1 MAMNRLFTVFC
12 AIFISCILFAQAPA
26 KISYQAVIRNSSN
39 VLVNNTI
46 MGMQISILQDSFDGE
61 EVYVETHTPESNE
74 NGLIT
79 IEIGIGTTTDDFSSI
94 DWSSGTYF
102 IKTETDIEGGTN
114 YTITGISQILSVPYA
129 FHANTADS
137 LTGALNE
144 IDPVFNSSVSSGI
157 TEIDTAYWNN
167 KQDELIEGPG
177 IYINSNTISTGP
189 FYFGQDTL
197 GGIVYHIYIG
207 SDGRQHGL
215 LVSKTE
221 GVVTWGDNIS
231 VENSYSDGAYNTELM
246 SAQAGT
252 ARNWVEVLGEG
263 WFVPSFDEFNLLWN
277 NRFHVNNS
285 TASGLT
291 QIASNPNLY
300 WCSTVNPASIPYAF
314 QSYQGYPSPTSI
326 SNSNLIRGV
335 KAF

>member
-12 AIFISCILFAQAPA
+12 AIFVSCILFAQAPA

-46 MGMQISILQDSFDGE
+46 MGMRISILQDSFDGE
-61 EVYVETHTPESNE
+61 EVYVETQTPESNE

-79 IEIGIGTTTDDFSSI
+79 IEIGTGTTTDDFSSI
-94 DWSSGTYF
+94 EWSSGTFF
-102 IKTETDIEGGTN
+102 IKTETDIEGGSN
-114 YTITGISQILSVPYA
+114 YTITGISQILSVPFA
-129 FHANTADS
+129 FHSNTADS
-137 LTGALNE
+137 LTGVLNE

-167 KQDELIEGPG
+167 KQDELIEGSG
-177 IYINSNTISTGP
+177 IYIDNNTISTGP
-189 FYFGQDTL
+189 FYLGQDTL

-221 GVVTWGDNIS
+221 GTVTWGNSIA
-231 VENSYSDGAYNTELM
+231 VENSYSDGAYNTQLM

-252 ARNWVEVLGEG
+252 ARNWVEALGED
-263 WFVPSFDEFNLLWN
+263 WFVPSFDEYKLLWN

-285 TASGLT
+285 AASGLT
-291 QIASNPNLY
+291 QISSNLNYY
-300 WCSTVNPASIPYAF
+300 WCSTVNPAFNPYAF
-314 QSYQGYPSPTSI
+314 VSYHGFPSTPAS
-326 SNSNLIRGV
+326 SSSNLIRGV